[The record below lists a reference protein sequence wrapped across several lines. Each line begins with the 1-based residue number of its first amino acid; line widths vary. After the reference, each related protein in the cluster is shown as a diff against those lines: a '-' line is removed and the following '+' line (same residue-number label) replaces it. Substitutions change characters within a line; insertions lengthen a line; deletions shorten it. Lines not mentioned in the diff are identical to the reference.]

1 MSQAGRLAIPS
12 SVELVCEVRNLADQ
26 HVAQRFRR
34 MSCGVEGVEDVVVN
48 GDAVRAIGARA
59 AAVKM
64 ARLSS
69 LSDFSQFA
77 M

>member
-1 MSQAGRLAIPS
+1 MRELSAGGPVLEPGRTAS
-12 SVELVCEVRNLADQ
+12 DTV
-26 HVAQRFRR
+26 
-34 MSCGVEGVEDVVVN
+34 VEGVEDVVVN

-69 LSDFSQFA
+69 LSAFSQFA